1 MSVNIYN
8 QSLVSGILWPSEF
21 SFNTPR
27 GSYTLLILNCEKAI
41 TIKSNK
47 IITTPNFIMKAVK
60 RVKKTQKRITVH
72 KTNNFNT
79 FNTF

>member
-21 SFNTPR
+21 SFNTAR
-27 GSYTLLILNCEKAI
+27 GSYALLILNCEKAI

-47 IITTPNFIMKAVK
+47 TITTPNFIMKAVK
-60 RVKKTQKRITVH
+60 RV
-72 KTNNFNT
+72 
-79 FNTF
+79 